1 MKAYRL
7 LEWQQP
13 PRLVDVEVPEPGPGQ
28 VLLRVGGAGACHS
41 DIHVMDWPAGTL
53 PYDVP
58 FTLGHENAG
67 WVEAVGQGVDRYAPG
82 DPVAVYGPWG
92 CGACRNCIQGMDTFC
107 ELWRQPGRARGGGL
121 GRDGGMAEYMLVP
134 EQRLLV
140 PLRDLE
146 PKAAAPLTDA
156 GLTPYHAIKSSMHV
170 LAPGAG
176 VAVIG
181 VGGLGHLA
189 VQILAAT
196 TASRII
202 AVDIAPDRLDLARH
216 CGAHAGV
223 VSGPEAAVEVI
234 EANGGRKP
242 ELVLDF
248 VGIDATLAL
257 AAKLTRTRGRFVVV
271 GLTDAEI
278 PFGFGRVAQECELVI
293 SMWGTLPELHEVI
306 RLGERGDLR
315 PETVIYPLERAADA
329 YEALRKGE
337 LLGRAVVVPPPPPVH
352 FHASNSDNLPT
363 GRLMW

>member
-1 MKAYRL
+1 VKAYRL

-13 PRLVDVEVPEPGPGQ
+13 PKLVDVNVPEPGPGQ
-28 VLLRVGGAGACHS
+28 VLIRVGGAGACHS
-41 DIHVMDWPAGTL
+41 DIHVMEWPAGRL

-67 WVEAVGQGVDRYAPG
+67 WVEDVGPGVDRYEAG

-92 CGACRNCIQGMDTFC
+92 CGGCRNCIQGMDSFC
-107 ELWRQPGRARGGGL
+107 EDWPRPGRARGGGL

-134 EQRLLV
+134 DQRYLV

-146 PKAAAPLTDA
+146 PAAAAPLTDA
-156 GLTPYHAIKSSMHV
+156 GLTPYHAINSSRHV

-202 AVDIAPDRLDLARH
+202 AVDIAPERLALAEKF
-216 CGAHAGV
+216 GAQASV
-223 VSGPEAAVEVI
+223 VSGPEAAEGVI

-242 ELVLDF
+242 DLVLDF
-248 VGIDATLAL
+248 VGVESTLAL
-257 AAKLTRTRGRFVVV
+257 GAKLTGTLGRFAVV
-271 GLTDAEI
+271 GLTDAQI

-315 PETVIYPLERAADA
+315 PETVTYPLEHAPDA
-329 YEALRKGE
+329 YAALRKGE
-337 LLGRAVVVPPPPPVH
+337 LLGRAVVIPN
-352 FHASNSDNLPT
+352 AA
-363 GRLMW
+363 R

>member
-13 PRLVDVEVPEPGPGQ
+13 PRLLDVAVPEPGPGE

-41 DIHVMDWPAGTL
+41 DISVMEWPAGTL
-53 PYDVP
+53 PYSVP

-67 WVEAVGQGVDRYAPG
+67 WVAAVGRGVDRYAPG

-92 CGACRNCIQGMDTFC
+92 CGACRNCIQGMDVFC

-121 GRDGGMAEYMLVP
+121 GRDGGMAEFMLVP
-134 EQRLLV
+134 ATRFLV
-140 PLRDLE
+140 PLHDLE
-146 PKAAAPLTDA
+146 PRDAAPLTDA
-156 GLTPYHAIKSSMHV
+156 GLTPYHAIRSSRHV
-170 LAPGAG
+170 LAPGATA
-176 VAVIG
+176 VVIG

-202 AVDIAPDRLDLARH
+202 AVDTSPERLALAQRS
-216 CGAHAGV
+216 GAHRGV
-223 VSGPEAAVEVI
+223 VSGPDAATEVI
-234 EANGGRKP
+234 EANDGRKP

-248 VGIDATLAL
+248 VGIEATLSL
-257 AAKLTRTRGRFVVV
+257 AARLSRTRGRMVVV
-271 GLTDAEI
+271 GISDSQI

-293 SMWGTLPELHEVI
+293 SMWGTLPELHDVI

-315 PETVIYPLERAADA
+315 PEIVTYPLARVADA
-329 YEALRKGE
+329 YDALRKGD
-337 LLGRAVVVPPPPPVH
+337 LLGRAVVVP
-352 FHASNSDNLPT
+352 NPT
-363 GRLMW
+363 R